1 MLVQKL
7 EIGQTYLI
15 ELIVSCLLLM
25 APDAL
30 AADYAVDR
38 VESGA
43 LYRDGYAGSGMNGYS
58 HLNRAEPGLQER
70 TMLLSEGRTWNM
82 SVGLDKD
89 GVDQSQ
95 WNLMVY
101 FTSAFK

>member
-15 ELIVSCLLLM
+15 ELIISGLLLM

-30 AADYAVDR
+30 AADYAVNRIDA
-38 VESGA
+38 SA
-43 LYRDGYAGSGMNGYS
+43 SYRDGYVGSGMNGTS
-58 HLNRAEPGLQER
+58 HLNLARPGVEDGTL
-70 TMLLSEGRTWNM
+70 LLSEGRTWNM
-82 SVGLDKD
+82 SVGLDRDK
-89 GVDQSQ
+89 GDQSQ
-95 WNLMVY
+95 WNLVVY